1 MELKE
6 NEKINNFFK
15 IMQNLESITFS
26 DNKSNIKLREHKDFK
41 ITKVASEIISD
52 RSEILSLKLD
62 VFIKYRR

>member
-41 ITKVASEIISD
+41 ITEIADENIFD
-52 RSEILSLKLD
+52 RNKILSIKLD
-62 VFIKYRR
+62 VFV